1 MMNGRMFWVA
11 MAMYASG
18 LAACQPG
25 YIKASELE
33 RKEQGPSHCA
43 ARCEELHMRMG
54 ALVLVGDELPGC
66 VCQPVEQRVPAPQ
79 AANAT
84 DGAGN
89 VADEGASAATTS
101 YAVVLAAAAAAQRQ
115 RQLAQQQ
122 QQQQQQNAYH
132 PVH

>member
-1 MMNGRMFWVA
+1 MTNARMWLVA
-11 MAMYASG
+11 LGIFASG

-66 VCQPVEQRVPAPQ
+66 VCQPVEARPAPQ
-79 AANAT
+79 AASASSRAT
-84 DGAGN
+84 PPRRAIQ
-89 VADEGASAATTS
+89 VELTS
-101 YAVVLAAAAAAQRQ
+101 YL
-115 RQLAQQQ
+115 
-122 QQQQQQNAYH
+122 
-132 PVH
+132 PVDPETSREPEKGC